1 MSRKRGQV
9 AFFVANVK
17 AIYLALMEDWATVNC
32 FLEHQ
37 LMKPLLSIKIKLNID
52 FRLSLFST

>member
-1 MSRKRGQV
+1 MSKKRGQV
-9 AFFVANVK
+9 ASFVANIK
-17 AIYLALMEDWATVNC
+17 AIYLAMMEDWATVNC

-37 LMKPLLSIKIKLNID
+37 LMRPLLNIKIKFNID